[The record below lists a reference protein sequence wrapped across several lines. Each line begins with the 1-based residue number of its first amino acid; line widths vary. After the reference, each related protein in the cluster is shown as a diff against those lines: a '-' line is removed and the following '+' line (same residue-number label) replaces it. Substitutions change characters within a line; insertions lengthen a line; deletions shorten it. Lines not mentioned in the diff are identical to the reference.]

1 MLIRAGDFNIGMTV
15 ISRAKLLPW
24 LLPIVPASLAAA
36 QLAAIL
42 FFLNPD
48 LPFGFVPVARATLYY
63 TLLGAGPSIVL
74 HRLVARW
81 RGVDIAR
88 LLPWSLSVVA
98 ALGALGSA
106 VHASHFA
113 LLLPEAMNR
122 QLIKAALWTTLG
134 AVLIFYTALLHSI
147 HHRRYG
153 PRSRLL
159 IVIATIGAVFAIVDR
174 RTSFQPRITAP
185 PTVSVDAPSE
195 SPRIVVVAL
204 PNATL
209 DAVLPLARQGRLPFF
224 ARLLEGGSAARLEAP
239 APPREA
245 AVWTSWATGKLP
257 YRHGIV
263 ADQRWSAPML
273 GGGTR
278 LALLPVAPWFPFWG
292 LGDGHALPLVATDR
306 HALTLWE
313 LLVRFGRPARA
324 LEFPAWLAGEDLA
337 APEPTGPHTLAER
350 ELVASRHEHL
360 AELLTGD
367 RLRAERLR
375 GLVAAAEP
383 GSALF
388 ARFPGFGSATLELYG
403 GFAAARFEAARSGA
417 SNRAAEAYEIYLGG
431 IDSALA
437 SIWEALPPPRLLA
450 VSSAVGV
457 SAPRGIAR
465 LARALTRSDLELR
478 GTVAGAPDGLL
489 LLAGDGILAG
499 VQLTDA
505 RIVDLVP
512 TLLYAAG
519 APIARDFDGRVLA
532 EVFEPG
538 VLQRRALTFVPSF
551 ERIER

>member
-1 MLIRAGDFNIGMTV
+1 V
-15 ISRAKLLPW
+15 ISREKLADW
-24 LLPIVPASLAAA
+24 LLPVVPAFLAGA

-42 FFLNPD
+42 FFLNPE
-48 LPFGFVPVARATLYY
+48 LPFGVLPVARATLYY
-63 TLLGAGPSIVL
+63 TALGALPSIAF
-74 HRLVARW
+74 HRLLARW
-81 RGVDIAR
+81 RGVAIAR

-98 ALGALGSA
+98 ATGALGSA

-134 AVLIFYTALLHSI
+134 AVLLFYTALLHAI

-153 PRSRLL
+153 LRSRLL
-159 IVIATIGAVFAIVDR
+159 VVLATVGAVIAIVDR
-174 RTSFQPRITAP
+174 RTSFRP
-185 PTVSVDAPSE
+185 PSSPPLSVAVDAPSE
-195 SPRIVVVAL
+195 TPRIVVVAL

-209 DAVLPLARQGRLPFF
+209 ESVLPLARQGRLPFF
-224 ARLLEGGSAARLEAP
+224 ARLLESGAAARLEVP
-239 APPREA
+239 SPPREA
-245 AVWTSWATGKLP
+245 AVWATWATGKLP

-263 ADQRWSAPML
+263 DDQRWSAPML
-273 GGGTR
+273 GR
-278 LALLPVAPWFPFWG
+278 NMRIALLPVAPWFPFWG
-292 LGDGHALPLVATDR
+292 LGGGRAEPLLGGDR

-313 LLVRFGRPARA
+313 LLSRFGRPARA
-324 LEFPAWLAGEDLA
+324 LDFPDWLAGEGLD
-337 APEPTGPHTLAER
+337 APALVGAHTLSER
-350 ELVASRHEHL
+350 ELLASRHDQL
-360 AELLTGD
+360 SALLTDD

-375 GLVAAAEP
+375 ALLVDSAP

-388 ARFPGFGSATLELYG
+388 VRLPGFGTASFELYG
-403 GFAAARFEAARSGA
+403 GFAAARFEAARSSA

-431 IDSALA
+431 IDNALA
-437 SIWEALPPPRLLA
+437 AIWESLPPPRLLA
-450 VSSAVGV
+450 VTSAVGI

-499 VQLTDA
+499 TQLTGA
-505 RIVDLVP
+505 RSVDVVP